1 MNKYKYQRIF
11 LMVMDS
17 VGIGALP
24 DAKDFGDEGSDT
36 LLHISQK
43 MNGFA
48 IPTLN
53 SLGIGS
59 LAPIIGTQPL
69 IHPHAIVTTAKE
81 VSAGKDTMTGHWEI
95 MGLKTT
101 KPFKTFTD
109 KGFPPSLLQEL
120 TSKTGHQFIG
130 NIAASGTEIIKNLG
144 EEHIRTKAL
153 IVYTSADSV
162 LQIAAHE
169 KVIPL
174 AELYR
179 VCEIARDIC
188 LRPEYRL
195 GRIIARPFIGDNP
208 STFKRTPNRHDYAL
222 SPTQLTVMDYLK
234 NAGFVTSCIGKISD
248 IFNGQGVTHSIKTLS
263 NSDGMQKT
271 MAQINKGF
279 GAGLYFIN
287 LVDFDSEFGHRR
299 DPIGYGKAL
308 ELFDRELK
316 QLLPLLKQDDLL
328 VITAD
333 HGNDPT
339 HPGTDHTR
347 ERVPVIM
354 YSPSIVEGKIISERA
369 SFADMGQTVLTNFK
383 VKADNHLIGKPI
395 LEPLK

>member
-24 DAKDFGDEGSDT
+24 DAKDFGDEGSHT
-36 LLHISQK
+36 LLHVSQK
-43 MNGFA
+43 MKGLS

-53 SLGIGS
+53 SLGLGS
-59 LAPIIGTQPL
+59 LAPILGTQPR

-109 KGFPPSLLQEL
+109 KGFPPSLIQEL
-120 TSKTGHQFIG
+120 TTKTGHQFIG

-144 EEHIRTKAL
+144 EEHLRTKAL

-195 GRIIARPFIGDNP
+195 GRIIARPFIGDHP

-222 SPTQLTVMDYLK
+222 SPTQPTVMDDLK
-234 NAGFVTSCIGKISD
+234 TAGFVISCIGKISD

-271 MAQINKGF
+271 MAQIREGF

-308 ELFDRELK
+308 ELFDRELQ
-316 QLLPLLKQDDLL
+316 QLLPILKQDDLL
-328 VITAD
+328 IITAD

-347 ERVPVIM
+347 ERVPVII
-354 YSPSIVEGKIISERA
+354 YSPSLHQGKMISERE
-369 SFADMGQTVLTNFK
+369 SFADMGQTILANFK
-383 VKADNHLIGKPI
+383 VKSASHLIGNPI
-395 LEPLK
+395 IEVLK